1 MFWYVQFLGVPSTQV
16 KQEKPAAAENANV
29 VKVSAAGKQKV
40 KIVEPNKVVKTDDD
54 ESSYDEDA
62 MSTDDSDDVE
72 VSILVHLCMLFID
85 SFSELLYNCS
95 KLIWLACFLYQWK

>member
-40 KIVEPNKVVKTDDD
+40 KIVEPNKDVKTDDDDDD

-72 VSILVHLCMLFID
+72 VSI
-85 SFSELLYNCS
+85 
-95 KLIWLACFLYQWK
+95 